1 MHEQHVRW
9 YTTHLSREFDM
20 LVFGH
25 AGYPVILFPTSL
37 GRYYQNKD
45 FGLVGSVAA
54 LVEEGRIKIYCPDGV
69 DEQSWY
75 NRAIHPADRARTHM
89 AYERVILHDLLPRA
103 RHETGHARVAV
114 AGASF
119 GGYHAVNFALRHPD
133 QVGYCISL
141 SGSFDIRSFV
151 DGYSDDNVYFNN
163 PVDYLPN
170 LHDAWFLDH
179 LRRMGIVLGTGDR
192 DLCRDRNLHL
202 SGLLNQKGIPHFLDD
217 RKWCGHDWNYWRDM
231 FPHYVSLI
239 QA

>member
-45 FGLVGSVAA
+45 FGLVGSVAT
-54 LVEEGRIKIYCPDGV
+54 LVEAGRIKIYCPDGL

-103 RHETGHARVAV
+103 RHETGHDRVAV

-119 GGYHAVNFALRHPD
+119 GGYHAVNFAFRHPD

-202 SGLLNQKGIPHFLDD
+202 SHLLNQKGIPHFLDD
-217 RKWCGHDWNYWRDM
+217 RQWCGHDWNYWRDM
-231 FPHYVSLI
+231 FPHYISLI
-239 QA
+239 QP

>member
-1 MHEQHVRW
+1 
-9 YTTHLSREFDM
+9 M

-45 FGLVGSVAA
+45 FGLVGSVAT
-54 LVEEGRIKIYCPDGV
+54 LVEAGRIKIYCPDGL

-103 RHETGHARVAV
+103 RHETGHDRVAV

-119 GGYHAVNFALRHPD
+119 GGYHAVNFAFRHPD

-202 SGLLNQKGIPHFLDD
+202 SHLLDEKNIPHFLDD
-217 RKWCGHDWNYWRDM
+217 RQWCGHDWNYWRDM
-231 FPHYVSLI
+231 FPHYISLI
-239 QA
+239 QP